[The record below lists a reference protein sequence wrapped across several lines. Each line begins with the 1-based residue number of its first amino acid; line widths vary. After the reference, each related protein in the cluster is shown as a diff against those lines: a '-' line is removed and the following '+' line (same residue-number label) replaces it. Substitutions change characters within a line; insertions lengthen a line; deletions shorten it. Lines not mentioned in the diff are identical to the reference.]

1 MTVYWTHMST
11 QKQNKK
17 HTVTLSS
24 QQREQLHAITS
35 KGEHK
40 ARTIKRARIL
50 LESARGISAADTALV
65 VDTDP
70 RTVERVRQR
79 FREGGLDRALYD
91 APRPGAPVILT
102 NDVEA
107 YLVATACSTPPETE
121 GRWTLELLRDKL
133 KQDKNVRVS
142 ASLIGQRLSKR
153 GIKPWREKNVVYSG
167 SDA

>member
-1 MTVYWTHMST
+1 MST

-17 HTVTLSS
+17 NTVTLSS
-24 QQREQLHAITS
+24 RQREQVHIIIS

-50 LESARGISAADTALV
+50 LESALGKSAADTAAIAAA
-65 VDTDP
+65 DP
-70 RTVERVRQR
+70 RTVERVRRR

-91 APRPGAPVILT
+91 APRPGAPVTLT

-107 YLVATACSTPPETE
+107 YLVATACSAPPDTE

-133 KQDKNVRVS
+133 KQDKNVQIS
-142 ASLIGQRLSKR
+142 TSLIGLRLSER

-167 SDA
+167 GDA